1 MHVLLIDDRHDHNYL
16 NEIIIS
22 DTGLFGKVH
31 AVSSG
36 QEALDHL
43 VATNANPTEEKPFPD
58 IIFLDINMP
67 IMNGWDF
74 LDEFGKI
81 ISKLNSVPKVY
92 MLSTSSYHKDI
103 VRSEEYGVVSGFIT
117 KPLDDQLLGEIHQK
131 HCDSAK

>member
-16 NEIIIS
+16 NQIIIG
-22 DTGLFGKVH
+22 DTGLFGKIH

-43 VATNANPTEEKPFPD
+43 LSTNDNPTDETPFPEV
-58 IIFLDINMP
+58 IFLDINMP
-67 IMNGWDF
+67 IMNGWEF
-74 LDEFGKI
+74 LDEFGKLI
-81 ISKLNSVPKVY
+81 PKLKKIPKVY

-117 KPLDDQLLGEIHQK
+117 KPLDDALLSDIHKK
-131 HCDSAK
+131 HCDSVR